1 MVHLAA
7 NDGDN
12 AAAGLVCHCDDARH
26 FRSRSSLG
34 SASGRIRRDAWE
46 IAYPKIRTV

>member
-1 MVHLAA
+1 MLGGVVRVTVA
-7 NDGDN
+7 GDPYPI
-12 AAAGLVCHCDDARH
+12 
-26 FRSRSSLG
+26 